1 MDFFINIEWG
11 YFCVAFGAM
20 LIISFIMS
28 LQSAYFYTL
37 DVIIRK
43 FSILDLEFPTTPQE
57 LVIFIKGIFRLP
69 PGLSEKSLHSLKNQL
84 YLDFLFMPA
93 AYGTIF
99 ILCMEVSIKM
109 TSFGHGLFAILA
121 WLQFI
126 PWICD
131 IIENIYLLK
140 KIKAEPTASAPRVHK
155 AYLILEF
162 FKWGIALIAVVCSIA
177 AIFYFW
183 LVGRYSYNSLQYL
196 VTIIAEI
203 AVFAIAKK
211 IAAKSDKEKLDQFR
225 ESTDQ
230 SK

>member
-1 MDFFINIEWG
+1 MDLFINIEWG
-11 YFCVAFGAM
+11 YFCIALGAM
-20 LIISFIMS
+20 LIISFMKS
-28 LQSAYFYTL
+28 LQSAYLYTL

-43 FSILDLEFPTTPQE
+43 FSILDLEFPATPQE
-57 LVIFIKGIFRLP
+57 VVIFIKGIFQLP
-69 PGLSEKSLHSLKNQL
+69 PDLFKKSLHSLKNQL

-93 AYGTIF
+93 VYGTIF
-99 ILCMEVSIKM
+99 ILCMEVSRKM
-109 TSFGHGLFAILA
+109 VSFGHDLFAILA

-140 KIKAEPTASAPRVHK
+140 KIGPEPKASTSVVHK
-155 AYLILEF
+155 AYLILEL
-162 FKWGIALIAVVCSIA
+162 FKWGIALIAAVCSIS

-203 AVFAIAKK
+203 ALFAIAKK
-211 IAAKSDKEKLDQFR
+211 DS
-225 ESTDQ
+225 S
-230 SK
+230 